1 MVLRSMD
8 EENIFEKIVELLQ
21 DYNNNKSDH
30 LVTHQSYDALSTIL
44 DVEKESVGQWGD
56 IYKWVEQYLKYS
68 INTSNPN
75 FVNRMWSG
83 ANLPSIIGEVIVAAT
98 NTSTCTYESAP
109 VATILERYMINEM
122 LALVGFEN
130 GSGQMTT
137 GSSNGNMISMMV
149 ARNRVTESVKKE
161 GLFSHAKLF
170 AFVNEDAH
178 YSLDKAA
185 NIIGIGTN
193 QLVKIKTHEDGSIV
207 ADDLEKAI
215 EKVIQ
220 ADGIPF
226 YVCATLGTTVKGA
239 FDSISNL
246 VGLRDKYKFWLHG
259 DGAWGGASLVSD
271 RLKDKLLKDVEQLD
285 SFTMDFHKM
294 LGSSL
299 MCNFLLLNHR
309 HLLTKTC
316 ADGDNSYI
324 FRDDDYDSGH
334 SSLQCGRRV
343 DSLKWFLDWKFY
355 GKEGFSDRVENYY
368 ELAKFAEQYIN
379 KSDVLEMV
387 SRRAS
392 FNVCFRYK
400 SKNNDADTFI
410 NKLRETLYEEQ
421 KALLALAYVDNK
433 LIFRLLISN
442 TNINKETLESLFN
455 TIENTGNRLQQEYQ
469 HEH

>member
-1 MVLRSMD
+1 MNED
-8 EENIFEKIVELLQ
+8 NIFEKIVKLLQ

-30 LVTHQSYDALSTIL
+30 LLAHQSYDALSNIL
-44 DVEKESVGQWGD
+44 DVEKESVGQWD
-56 IYKWVEQYLKYS
+56 DVYKWVEQYLKYS

-83 ANLPSIIGEVIVAAT
+83 ANLPSVIGEVIVAAT
-98 NTSTCTYESAP
+98 NTSSCTYESAP

-149 ARNRVTESVKKE
+149 ARNRVAESVKKE

-185 NIIGIGTN
+185 NIIGIGTS
-193 QLVKIKTHEDGSIV
+193 QLVKVKTHADGSIV
-207 ADDLEKAI
+207 VEELEKAI
-215 EKVIQ
+215 EKVMQ
-220 ADGIPF
+220 EGGVPF

-239 FDSISNL
+239 FDSITNIIK
-246 VGLRDKYKFWLHG
+246 LRDKYKFWLHG
-259 DGAWGGASLVSD
+259 DGAWGGASLVND
-271 RLKDKLLKDVEQLD
+271 RLKAKLLKDVALLD

-299 MCNFLLLNHR
+299 MCNFLLLNHK
-309 HLLTKTC
+309 HLLAKTC

-324 FRDDDYDSGH
+324 FRDDDYDSGC

-355 GKEGFSDRVENYY
+355 GKKGFSDRVENYY

-387 SRRAS
+387 SKRAS
-392 FNVCFRYK
+392 FNICFRYK
-400 SKNNDADTFI
+400 SKGDDVDGFI
-410 NKLRETLYEEQ
+410 NKLREILYEEQ
-421 KALLALAYVDNK
+421 KALLALAYVDDK

-442 TNINKETLESLFN
+442 VNINEETLGYLFDS
-455 TIENTGNRLQQEYQ
+455 IIKTGNKLQHGYQ
-469 HEH
+469 YEH

>member
-1 MVLRSMD
+1 MD
-8 EENIFEKIVELLQ
+8 EHSIFEKIIELLQ
-21 DYNNNKSDH
+21 DYNDSKSDH
-30 LVTHQSYDALSTIL
+30 LVSHQSYDALSTLL
-44 DVEKESVGQWGD
+44 DVKKESVGQWDD
-56 IYKWVEQYLKYS
+56 IYTWVEQYLKYS

-98 NTSTCTYESAP
+98 NTSSCTFESAP
-109 VATILERYMINEM
+109 VATILERYMIDEM
-122 LALVGFEN
+122 LALVGFESGN
-130 GSGQMTT
+130 GQMTT

-149 ARNRVTESVKKE
+149 ARNRVTESIKQE
-161 GLFSHAKLF
+161 GLFGHAKLF
-170 AFVNEDAH
+170 AFVNEEAH

-185 NIIGIGTN
+185 NIIGIGTH
-193 QLVKIKTHEDGSIV
+193 QLVKIKTLKDGSID
-207 ADDLEKAI
+207 AKDLENGIK
-215 EKVIQ
+215 KVLQ

-226 YVCATLGTTVKGA
+226 YVCATLSTTVKGA
-239 FDSISNL
+239 YDSISDL
-246 VGLRDKYKFWLHG
+246 VKLRDKYKFWLHG
-259 DGAWGGASLVSD
+259 DGAWGGAALVSE
-271 RLKDKLLKDVEQLD
+271 RLKNSLLKDVEHLD

-299 MCNFLLLNHR
+299 MCNFLLLNHK

-324 FRDDDYDSGH
+324 FRDDNYDSGC

-355 GKEGFSDRVENYY
+355 GKQGFSDRVENYH

-387 SRRAS
+387 TDRAS
-392 FNVCFRYK
+392 FNVCFRYSPK
-400 SKNNDADTFI
+400 DKEADAFMNT
-410 NKLRETLYEEQ
+410 LRETLYAEQ
-421 KALLALAYVDNK
+421 KALLALAYVDKK

-442 TNINKETLESLFN
+442 TNIDKNTLETLFSA
-455 TIENTGNRLQQEYQ
+455 IIKTGNRLQNVK
-469 HEH
+469 

>member
-1 MVLRSMD
+1 MNED
-8 EENIFEKIVELLQ
+8 NIFEKVVTLLQ
-21 DYNNNKSDH
+21 DYNDNKSDH
-30 LVTHQSYDALSTIL
+30 LVAHQNYDALSNIL
-44 DVEKESVGQWGD
+44 DVEKESVGQWDD

-98 NTSTCTYESAP
+98 NTSSCTYESAP

-149 ARNRVTESVKKE
+149 ARNRVTENVKKE
-161 GLFSHAKLF
+161 GLFGHAKLF

-185 NIIGIGTN
+185 NIIGIGTD
-193 QLVKIKTHEDGSIV
+193 QLVKIKTHDDGSIV
-207 ADDLEKAI
+207 AEELEKAI
-215 EKVIQ
+215 ESVIQ
-220 ADGIPF
+220 TGGIPF
-226 YVCATLGTTVKGA
+226 YVCATLGTTVRGA
-239 FDSISNL
+239 YDSITNL
-246 VGLRDKYKFWLHG
+246 VKLRDKYKFWLHG
-259 DGAWGGASLVSD
+259 DGAWGGAALVSD
-271 RLKDKLLKDVEQLD
+271 RLKAKLLKDVSLLD

-299 MCNFLLLNHR
+299 MCNFLLLNHK

-324 FRDDDYDSGH
+324 FRDDNYDSGC

-355 GKEGFSDRVENYY
+355 GKKGFSDRVENYH
-368 ELAKFAEQYIN
+368 EMAKFAEQCIDKN
-379 KSDVLEMV
+379 DALEMA
-387 SRRAS
+387 SKRAS
-392 FNVCFRYK
+392 FNICFRYK
-400 SKNNDADTFI
+400 PKNNNADEFI

-421 KALLALAYVDNK
+421 KALLALAYVDDK

-442 TNINKETLESLFN
+442 TNINKETLGDLFDS
-455 TIENTGNRLQQEYQ
+455 IINTGDRLQQEDKRGYK

>member
-8 EENIFEKIVELLQ
+8 EENIFEKIGRLLQ
-21 DYNNNKSDH
+21 DYSNNKSDH
-30 LVTHQSYDALSTIL
+30 LLTHQSYDALSTIL
-44 DVEKESVGQWGD
+44 DVDKESVGQWND

-83 ANLPSIIGEVIVAAT
+83 ANLPSIVGEIIVAAT
-98 NTSTCTYESAP
+98 NTSSCTYESAP

-149 ARNRVTESVKKE
+149 ARNRATESIKKE
-161 GLFSHAKLF
+161 GLFNHAKLF

-185 NIIGIGTN
+185 NITGIGTN
-193 QLVKIKTHEDGSIV
+193 QLVKIKTHDDGSIN
-207 ADDLEKAI
+207 ANELEGAI
-215 EKVIQ
+215 EKVIK

-246 VGLRDKYKFWLHG
+246 IKLREKYKFWLHG
-259 DGAWGGASLVSD
+259 DGAWGGAALVSE
-271 RLKDKLLKDVEQLD
+271 RLKEQLLKDVEQLD

-299 MCNFLLLNHR
+299 MCNFLLLNHK
-309 HLLTKTC
+309 HLLAKTC

-324 FRDDDYDSGH
+324 FRDDNYDSGC

-355 GKEGFSDRVENYY
+355 GKQGFSDRVENYY
-368 ELAKFAEQYIN
+368 ELAKFSEQYVN
-379 KSDVLEMV
+379 KSDVLEMATK
-387 SRRAS
+387 RAS
-392 FNVCFRYK
+392 FNICFRYK
-400 SKNNDADTFI
+400 PKDKDADAFI

-421 KALLALAYVDNK
+421 KALLALAYVDKK

-442 TNINKETLESLFN
+442 TNVTKDTLKNLFDV
-455 TIENTGNRLQQEYQ
+455 IINTGDRLQNE
-469 HEH
+469 

>member
-1 MVLRSMD
+1 MD
-8 EENIFEKIVELLQ
+8 EENIFEKIVALLQ

-44 DVEKESVGQWGD
+44 DVEKESVGQWDD

-161 GLFSHAKLF
+161 GLFGHAKLF

-239 FDSISNL
+239 YDSISNL
-246 VGLRDKYKFWLHG
+246 VRLRDKYKFWLHG

-379 KSDVLEMV
+379 KSNVLEMV
-387 SRRAS
+387 SKRAS

-400 SKNNDADTFI
+400 PKSNDADTFI

-455 TIENTGNRLQQEYQ
+455 TIENTGNRLQQEYK
-469 HEH
+469 HDH

>member
-1 MVLRSMD
+1 MD

-30 LVTHQSYDALSTIL
+30 LLIHQSYDALSNIL
-44 DVEKESVGQWGD
+44 DVEKESVGQWDD

-98 NTSTCTYESAP
+98 NTSSCTYESAP

-161 GLFSHAKLF
+161 GLFNHAKLF

-185 NIIGIGTN
+185 NIIGIGTD
-193 QLVKIKTHEDGSIV
+193 QLVKIKTHDDGSIV
-207 ADDLEKAI
+207 AEDLEKAI

-220 ADGIPF
+220 ADGVPF

-239 FDSISNL
+239 YDSITKL
-246 VGLRDKYKFWLHG
+246 VRLRDKYKFWLHG
-259 DGAWGGASLVSD
+259 DGAWGGAALVSD
-271 RLKDKLLKDVEQLD
+271 HLKSKLLKDVEQLD

-334 SSLQCGRRV
+334 SSLQCGRRI

-368 ELAKFAEQYIN
+368 ELAKFSEQYIN
-379 KSDVLEMV
+379 KSDALEMV
-387 SRRAS
+387 SKRAS
-392 FNVCFRYK
+392 FNTCFRFKPK
-400 SKNNDADTFI
+400 SNDADAFI

-442 TNINKETLESLFN
+442 TNIDKDTLQNLFSA
-455 TIENTGNRLQQEYQ
+455 IINTGNRLQQEYR

>member
-1 MVLRSMD
+1 MASRSMNQ
-8 EENIFEKIVELLQ
+8 ENIFEKIVELLQ
-21 DYNNNKSDH
+21 NYKNNKSAH

-44 DVEKESVGQWGD
+44 NVEKESVGQWDD

-83 ANLPSIIGEVIVAAT
+83 ANLPSIIGEIIVAAT
-98 NTSTCTYESAP
+98 NTSSCTFESAP
-109 VATILERYMINEM
+109 VATILERYMIDEM

-149 ARNRVTESVKKE
+149 ARNRVTESIKKE
-161 GLFSHAKLF
+161 GLFNHPKLF

-185 NIIGIGTN
+185 NIIGIGTD
-193 QLVKIKTHEDGSIV
+193 QLVKIQTHDDGSID
-207 ADDLEKAI
+207 AEELAKAI

-220 ADGIPF
+220 AEGIPF

-239 FDSISNL
+239 YDSITNL
-246 VGLRDKYKFWLHG
+246 VRLRDKYKFWLHG
-259 DGAWGGASLVSD
+259 DGAWGGAALVSD
-271 RLKDKLLKDVEQLD
+271 RLKESLLKDVAQLD

-299 MCNFLLLNHR
+299 MCNFLLLNHK

-324 FRDDDYDSGH
+324 FRDDNYDSGC

-355 GKEGFSDRVENYY
+355 GKKGFSDRVENYY
-368 ELAKFAEQYIN
+368 ELAKFAESYVN
-379 KSDVLEMV
+379 KSSTLEMV
-387 SRRAS
+387 AERAT
-392 FNVCFRYK
+392 FNVCFRYTP
-400 SKNNDADTFI
+400 KNKDAEVFM

-421 KALLALAYVDNK
+421 KALLALAYVNNK

-442 TNINKETLESLFN
+442 TNINKETLETLFN
-455 TIENTGNRLQQEYQ
+455 SIIQTGDRLQNES
-469 HEH
+469 

>member
-1 MVLRSMD
+1 
-8 EENIFEKIVELLQ
+8 
-21 DYNNNKSDH
+21 
-30 LVTHQSYDALSTIL
+30 
-44 DVEKESVGQWGD
+44 
-56 IYKWVEQYLKYS
+56 
-68 INTSNPN
+68 
-75 FVNRMWSG
+75 MWSG
-83 ANLPSIIGEVIVAAT
+83 ANLPSLIGEIIVAAT
-98 NTSTCTYESAP
+98 NTSSCTYESAP
-109 VATILERYMINEM
+109 VATIIERYMMNEM

-149 ARNRVTESVKKE
+149 ARNRVTENVKKE
-161 GLFSHAKLF
+161 GLFGHAKLF

-185 NIIGIGTN
+185 NITGIGTD
-193 QLVKIKTHEDGSIV
+193 QLIKIKTHDDGSIV
-207 ADDLEKAI
+207 AEELEKAI

-239 FDSISNL
+239 YDSITNL
-246 VGLRDKYKFWLHG
+246 VRLRDKYKFWLHG
-259 DGAWGGASLVSD
+259 DGAWGGAALVSD
-271 RLKDKLLKDVEQLD
+271 RLKGRLLKDVEHLD

-299 MCNFLLLNHR
+299 MCNFLLLNHK

-368 ELAKFAEQYIN
+368 ELAKFAEQYIE
-379 KSDVLEMV
+379 KSDALEMATK
-387 SRRAS
+387 RAT

-400 SKNNDADTFI
+400 SKNDDADAFI

-442 TNINKETLESLFN
+442 TNIDKETLGNLLN
-455 TIENTGNRLQQEYQ
+455 TIIQTGDRLQNEY
-469 HEH
+469 